1 MQVVRCMNGIK
12 DATEKYYWLEW
23 TLEEVREWVPE
34 TGRVRTGEIG
44 SREERLH
51 ENSKT
56 RYLFLVAG

>member
-1 MQVVRCMNGIK
+1 MNGIK

-34 TGRVRTGEIG
+34 TGRVRTGEIR